1 MSLQIFNIQC
11 NFWGAKS
18 LGLEFRNLHKLL
30 YMIKKKLRKFE
41 KKKPEK
47 KFR

>member
-11 NFWGAKS
+11 NFFGAKS

-30 YMIKKKLRKFE
+30 YMIKKLRKFE

-47 KFR
+47 KFQ